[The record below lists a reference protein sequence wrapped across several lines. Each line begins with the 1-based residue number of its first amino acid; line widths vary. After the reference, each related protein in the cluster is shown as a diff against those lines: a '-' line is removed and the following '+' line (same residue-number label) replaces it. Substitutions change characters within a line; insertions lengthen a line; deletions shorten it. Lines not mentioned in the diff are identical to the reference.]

1 MPEHITTKEFY
12 QDIKKCMT
20 NKGLLVSNNFISPK
34 NISARMQFL
43 ATIYSVFGNAYFY
56 QNKKATYNAF
66 TVATKSLPL
75 TTHFNLDDIPT
86 AMKKRVN
93 STLKS
98 QQEYHLNFF
107 RKYKI
112 FRDDSNTFSSL
123 FARQSMEYRKGLT
136 AYIPSRI
143 LIN

>member
-20 NKGLLVSNNFISPK
+20 NKGLLVSNNFISSK

-66 TVATKSLPL
+66 TVSTKSLPL

-98 QQEYHLNFF
+98 QQE
-107 RKYKI
+107 
-112 FRDDSNTFSSL
+112 
-123 FARQSMEYRKGLT
+123 
-136 AYIPSRI
+136 
-143 LIN
+143 